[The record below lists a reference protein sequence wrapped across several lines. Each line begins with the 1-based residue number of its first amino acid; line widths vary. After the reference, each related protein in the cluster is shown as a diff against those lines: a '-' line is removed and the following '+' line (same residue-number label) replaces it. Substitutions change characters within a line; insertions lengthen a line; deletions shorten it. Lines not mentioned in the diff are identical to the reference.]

1 MGFLIVWIVQLFIF
15 FVIVSSVASLFSKT
29 AKKTAQNP
37 EARESSDKIEAS
49 KRNLLNEKRQNS
61 RPGRVQRERRPER
74 ERYDRRKN
82 SEPII
87 KDVVSL
93 SSSKNR
99 KKRPRSAT
107 DFDKRQLKQAIIYKE
122 ILDKPLS
129 LREID

>member
-49 KRNLLNEKRQNS
+49 KRNLPNEKRQNS

-107 DFDKRQLKQAIIYKE
+107 AFDKRQLKQAIIYKE

>member
-15 FVIVSSVASLFSKT
+15 FVIVSSVASLFSKS

-37 EARESSDKIEAS
+37 EARESSDEIEAP
-49 KRNLLNEKRQNS
+49 KRNLPKEKRQNS
-61 RPGRVQRERRPER
+61 RPGRAQRERRPER

-93 SSSKNR
+93 SSSKKR

-107 DFDKRQLKQAIIYKE
+107 AFDKRQLKQAIIYKE

-129 LREID
+129 IRDND

>member
-1 MGFLIVWIVQLFIF
+1 MEFLIVWIVQLFIF
-15 FVIVSSVASLFSKT
+15 FVIVSGLASLFSKT

-49 KRNLLNEKRQNS
+49 KRNSPNEKRQNS
-61 RPGRVQRERRPER
+61 RSGRVQRERRPDR

>member
-15 FVIVSSVASLFSKT
+15 FVIVSSVASLFLKT
-29 AKKTAQNP
+29 TKKTAQNP

-49 KRNLLNEKRQNS
+49 KRNLPNEKRQNS